1 MMNTDMIVAQARNN
15 QVPPTWQVHH
25 GRSSFYV
32 RQIAIGA
39 FLLAFAAAGAIYLVS
54 HPFIAIVPGYAAGDS
69 NVDSQTFTLDRAVD
83 FVLLGLFALVG
94 IGAMIRYLLELGR
107 AYQHVLVLL
116 PEGFVLSTGK
126 TVAYAYGTIREMKL
140 VKSRYAS
147 SLKIH
152 TWNAQKP
159 VRVRLDGRFG
169 NPKQLTGTI
178 YTMWK
183 NCVTIAPAMRQP
195 SWY

>member
-1 MMNTDMIVAQARNN
+1 MINTDMIVAQARNN
-15 QVPPTWQVHH
+15 QVPPTWQVYH

-32 RQIAIGA
+32 RQTVIGA
-39 FLLAFAAAGAIYLVS
+39 FLLAFAAAGTIYLVS
-54 HPFIAIVPGYAAGDS
+54 HPFVAIVPGYASDN
-69 NVDSQTFTLDRAVD
+69 NVDPQMFTLDRAFD
-83 FVLLGLFALVG
+83 FVMVGLFALVG
-94 IGAMIRYLLELGR
+94 IGAVIRYLLELGR
-107 AYQHVLVLL
+107 AYQHVLILM

-169 NPKQLTGTI
+169 NPKQLTPTI
-178 YTMWK
+178 YAMWK

-195 SWY
+195 SW